1 MKFFNFI
8 LCTVCSFVGYAQ
20 ASPNNNKD
28 ISQTGTIACEKIIR
42 AYPALRDNGPIKEY
56 GELFTQEALFQVKK
70 MNILL
75 QGRDEI
81 TKRLE
86 SALKSTKTLHVITS
100 VNIDQVSDNT
110 YKSNANFT
118 INFQKLPQQQF
129 PSITIKG
136 YYDDLLEFD
145 GKRCMIVSR
154 QVIIESQQ
162 P

>member
-1 MKFFNFI
+1 MRFLNFI
-8 LCTVCSFVGYAQ
+8 LCTVCSFGSYAQ
-20 ASPNNNKD
+20 DSHNDNKD
-28 ISQTGTIACEKIIR
+28 VNKLIALACEQTIL

-56 GELFTQEALFQVKK
+56 GELFTSEALFQVKK

-75 QGRDEI
+75 QGRDAI

-86 SALKSTKTLHVITS
+86 GALKSTKTLHVITS
-100 VNIDQVSDNT
+100 VNIDQISDNT
-110 YKSNANFT
+110 YKSYANFV
-118 INFQKLPQQQF
+118 INLQKLPRQEF

-136 YYDDLLEFD
+136 HYDDLLEFD

-154 QVIIESQQ
+154 QVNIESQE